1 MHRCWRQ
8 ISAATL
14 LACFT
19 AQLTGCSWGGQ
30 AAIESS
36 DDGATVY
43 PGGKP
48 IGTVHSDVADIALQ
62 MIGTPYR
69 YGGRTRDGFD
79 CSGLVY
85 FSYQQAGISVPRSS
99 KEQLKATT
107 PIDLDDARRGDLL
120 FFRNLFKV
128 SHVAIYLGDGRFV
141 HAPSTGKQ
149 VSVASMD
156 NSYYREHFVRAGRF

>member
-1 MHRCWRQ
+1 MVC
-8 ISAATL
+8 SAV
-14 LACFT
+14 
-19 AQLTGCSWGGQ
+19 QLTGCSWGGQ
-30 AAIESS
+30 AAVESY
-36 DDGATVY
+36 DGRATVY

-48 IGTVHSDVADIALQ
+48 IGTVDSAAAEIALQ
-62 MIGTPYR
+62 MIGAPYK
-69 YGGRTRDGFD
+69 YGGRTPDGFD

-99 KEQLKATT
+99 KEQFKATT
-107 PIDLDDARRGDLL
+107 PIDLDDARPGDLL
-120 FFRNLFKV
+120 FFRKLIKV

-149 VSVASMD
+149 VSVASME

>member
-8 ISAATL
+8 ISAVTL

-62 MIGTPYR
+62 MIGAPYR